1 MPIIFDDENDLEELL
16 RLPKNTRKEH
26 ILRKIKNK
34 KKELKTEIEKI
45 SNNEIMIIA
54 RNIAINCE
62 ANHIIIKNCIKLA
75 EKDYFLFEMLIKSYG
90 MALIEKKNPPEFF
103 TEWVA
108 NVLVGNTQC
117 PKKRGPKKY
126 KNMARNKIFCFA
138 IEETKKLGF
147 DPTRNIAT
155 NHTETGCDIIAEAF
169 YYSYDQIVAI
179 WNDRDIYSKW
189 WLPPKVVRKIRV
201 RDN

>member
-117 PKKRGPKKY
+117 PKKGAP
-126 KNMARNKIFCFA
+126 
-138 IEETKKLGF
+138 
-147 DPTRNIAT
+147 RNIKIWRAT
-155 NHTETGCDIIAEAF
+155 KFFVLQLKRLKN
-169 YYSYDQIVAI
+169 
-179 WNDRDIYSKW
+179 
-189 WLPPKVVRKIRV
+189 
-201 RDN
+201 